1 MEVTAAERTTI
12 YTNISPLAQR
22 VNNYIQTQHSSI
34 AAVAKECPDM
44 LVGAGTVITLEQCKK
59 AVACGAKF
67 IVSPGYS
74 EEVVSWCVENNVA
87 VTPGCVTPTEI
98 MAAMSHG
105 LKVVK
110 FFPANVY
117 GGLSAMKALSG
128 PFGGIKFIPT
138 GGVNDKN
145 LAEYISAPFIHAVGG
160 SWLCAKADIAAHNF
174 DKITSLCKEARR
186 TALGFEIAH
195 VGVNAGDAE
204 ESLAVCRALD
214 AAFGFGVK
222 EGNSSNF
229 AGSGVEVMKSP
240 YLGKNGHIAVKTNSI
255 PRAAAELAKNGF
267 TLDESTAKYK
277 GEKMVAVYLK
287 QEFGGFAV
295 VDAAQRLLPRAKA
308 VFQEIAADNF
318 HPRGRMADVL
328 HAVPQVQRQ
337 RRKAVVLVVENK
349 LGVLLVDD
357 VPDAIQYLL
366 GARVRLALLFVVH
379 DAPPVVLFRILP
391 LWWDNLD

>member
-1 MEVTAAERTTI
+1 MTALERLYNAAVVPVVVLDDAADAVPTAKALLAGGVDVMEITFRTAA
-12 YTNISPLAQR
+12 AAD
-22 VNNYIQTQHSSI
+22 SI

-67 IVSPGYS
+67 IVAPGYS

-87 VTPGCVTPTEI
+87 ITPGCVTPTEI

-174 DKITSLCKEARR
+174 DKITSLCKEARK

-204 ESLAVCRALD
+204 ESLC
-214 AAFGFGVK
+214 GV
-222 EGNSSNF
+222 
-229 AGSGVEVMKSP
+229 
-240 YLGKNGHIAVKTNSI
+240 
-255 PRAAAELAKNGF
+255 PRARRGLRLRRE
-267 TLDESTAKYK
+267 
-277 GEKMVAVYLK
+277 
-287 QEFGGFAV
+287 GG
-295 VDAAQRLLPRAKA
+295 QQLQLR
-308 VFQEIAADNF
+308 
-318 HPRGRMADVL
+318 
-328 HAVPQVQRQ
+328 RQ
-337 RRKAVVLVVENK
+337 RRRGHEEPLSRQERPHC
-349 LGVLLVDD
+349 GQDQFHS
-357 VPDAIQYLL
+357 PRGG
-366 GARVRLALLFVVH
+366 GACQERLHA
-379 DAPPVVLFRILP
+379 
-391 LWWDNLD
+391 